1 MNART
6 QRLLLLHALHL
17 LVPATLFFFD
27 APWLAS
33 AGLFLGAFALFHD
46 TAHANLGLPRSMNE
60 ATLTITGA
68 LLGISGHAGRRSH
81 LFHHAHPGAADDME
95 GRDVDAPLWLALLRA
110 PATLFVLLSK
120 SWRSAEWLLVL
131 VVVLLAP
138 RQYVL
143 VMLLGQATMP
153 LWAARLSHRPPAW
166 LLRIAEPMARA
177 GITVATLF
185 VTHEAHHARP
195 WLPTF
200 ELRVG
205 ERAQEM

>member
-60 ATLTITGA
+60 ALLTITGA

-166 LLRIAEPMARA
+166 LLRIAQPMARA